1 MYVTPNGGL
10 VPPKPTAYKRKVA
23 KGRKHHFTG
32 QMNVGEAGDTRTID
46 IESNTEIQF
55 GLVLEMRW
63 DVVDLE
69 NQVPFAWVD
78 ERGKRMTHFFDFR
91 ANMRDGSRM
100 AIMVK
105 SSRALKSDR
114 LRRELASIAQQVM
127 PDFADRVVVVDET
140 HLDPVETHNAELL
153 YDYRQSESEV
163 DALARRA
170 IGSLAGVVPIR
181 TLMGEIGREG
191 QGFQAIARLIH
202 RGDLELVR
210 HERISHETLVRR
222 RVN

>member
-1 MYVTPNGGL
+1 MYETQSGGL
-10 VPPKPTAYKRKVA
+10 VPPKLPVYERKVA

-46 IESNTEIQF
+46 IESSTEIQF
-55 GLVLEMRW
+55 GLVLEMRR

-78 ERGKRMTHFFDFR
+78 EHGKSATHFFDFR
-91 ANMRDGSRM
+91 ANLRDGTRL

-105 SSRALKSDR
+105 SSRAMKSDR
-114 LRRELASIAQQVM
+114 LRRELAEIAAQVM
-127 PDFADRVVVVDET
+127 PDFADRVIVVDET
-140 HLDPVETHNAELL
+140 HLDPIETHNAELL
-153 YDYRQSESEV
+153 YDYRQSEPEV

-170 IGSLAGVVPIR
+170 IFSLTGAVPIR
-181 TLMGEIGREG
+181 DLVSAIGRDG

-202 RGDLELVR
+202 RGDLELVH
-210 HERISHETLVRR
+210 HERISYDALVRR